1 MSVVFRPGT
10 LADTRAVYDL
20 FEASLLDLSRRLGV
34 MAVTGGDDPAVL
46 AQLWDE
52 RRPLFEHLARTA
64 EHFWVAEAD
73 GQAVGYART
82 ILRGGVRE
90 LTEFF
95 VRPGQQSAGVGRAL
109 LERVY
114 PADGAARHRVI
125 IATTDERA
133 QARYLK
139 LGVYPRFPI
148 YYFSRTPE
156 PVNVAAD
163 LQVEPVTA
171 SPETLALLREL
182 DEAVLGHARDL
193 DHVWLLTNRQGFVY
207 RRGGRPAGYGY
218 LGFRSGPFALLEAR
232 DFPAVLAHA
241 EAEAARGGRATFGVE
256 VPMTNQAAVEHLLA
270 RGFRFDAF
278 FALFMSDVPL
288 GRFENYICT
297 SPPLFV

>member
-1 MSVVFRPGT
+1 MVVTYRPGH
-10 LADTRAVYDL
+10 LADSRAAYEL
-20 FEASLLDLSRRLGV
+20 FEASLTDLGQRLGV
-34 MAVTGGDDPAVL
+34 MAITNGDDPAVRER
-46 AQLWDE
+46 LWDE

-64 EHFWVAEAD
+64 EHFWLAEAD
-73 GQAVGYART
+73 GQAIGYART

-95 VRPGQQSAGVGRAL
+95 VRPGLQSAGVGREL
-109 LERVY
+109 LARAF

-125 IATTDERA
+125 VATTDQRA

-148 YYFSRTPE
+148 YYFSRQPE
-156 PVNVAAD
+156 ALTAASD
-163 LQVEPVTA
+163 LAAEAISA
-171 SPETLALLREL
+171 SDEALAVLREL
-182 DEAVLGHARDL
+182 DEAVLGHARDE
-193 DHVWLLTNRQGFVY
+193 DHRWLLANRTGYLY

-218 LGFRSGPFALLEAR
+218 TGYRNGPFALLEAR

-241 EAEAARGGRATFGVE
+241 EAEAARQGRAHFGVE
-256 VPMTNQAAVEHLLA
+256 VPMVNQAAVEHLLA

-288 GRFENYICT
+288 GRFENYVCT
-297 SPPLFV
+297 SPPFFL

>member
-1 MSVVFRPGT
+1 MSVVYRPGT
-10 LADTRAVYDL
+10 LADTRVVYDL
-20 FEASLLDLSRRLGV
+20 FQESLLDLGRRLGV
-34 MAVTGGDDPAVL
+34 MALTGGDDPAVL
-46 AQLWDE
+46 ARDWDE

-64 EHFWVAEAD
+64 EHFWLAEAD
-73 GQAVGYART
+73 GLAVGYART
-82 ILRGGVRE
+82 ILRDGMRE

-95 VRPGQQSAGVGRAL
+95 VRPGQQSAGIGRAL

-114 PADGAARHRVI
+114 PPTGMARQRVI

-148 YYFSRTPE
+148 YYFTRTPE
-156 PVNVAAD
+156 AVSVATD

-171 SPETLALLREL
+171 SAETLALLREL
-182 DEAVLGHARDL
+182 DEAVLGHGRDA
-193 DHVWLLTNRQGFVY
+193 DHAWLLTNRQGYVY

-218 LGFRSGPFALLEAR
+218 LGYRNGPFALLEAR
-232 DFPAVLAHA
+232 DFPAVLAQ
-241 EAEAARGGRATFGVE
+241 AEAAAARAGQATFGVE
-256 VPMTNQAAVEHLLA
+256 VPMVNRAAVEHLLA

-297 SPPLFV
+297 SPPFFL